1 MIGLY
6 RHRNIDDNK
15 LRDWVLAW
23 DEQRYVEYVFSLI
36 KGSYEDLDTVLRQD
50 VQLVKSLASRGW
62 DGEKGYFFD
71 TLIKSMNQFMINC
84 YFRASS
90 SVASVANFHE
100 ILIEPSDYYTNKCL
114 MKGFD
119 YVEKG
124 NIYISC
130 GGDVIGNIGNMSD
143 LFWHSFYDEY
153 TFQDDFGGISHTRNN
168 DQVFT
173 LQIWKSDNLE
183 DINELDEL
191 VEKILYDCSV
201 KLGLNFKRAK
211 FDDFSKKVGHSNQYS
226 LKVSEDNNYERTP
239 LQYFNFANYTSI
251 GRHKYLAYY
260 QVIEFYFIRAR
271 KQIKLASIKE
281 LDLVN
286 YILNTALN
294 ENEIRGWFYSN
305 DENRYYTTSND
316 KYSSMV
322 TINLGEDLIEL
333 LAKRVYFIRC
343 SLVHSKEAPKDANF
357 VPNLNDAIIDKEVAL
372 IKFLASKVIEN
383 GILDN

>member
-6 RHRNIDDNK
+6 GHRNIDDNK
-15 LRDWVLAW
+15 LREWVLAW
-23 DEQRYVEYVFSLI
+23 DEQRYVDYVFSVV
-36 KGSYEDLDTVLRQD
+36 KESYGDLDTVLRKQI
-50 VQLVKSLASRGW
+50 QLVKSIASMEW

-71 TLIKSMNQFMINC
+71 TIIQSMSQLMMNC

-90 SVASVANFHE
+90 SIASVANFHE

-114 MKGFD
+114 IKGFD

-124 NIYISC
+124 NIYISY
-130 GGDVIGNIGNMSD
+130 GGEVIGNIGTMSD

-153 TFQDDFGGISHTRNN
+153 IFQDDFGGVNHTRNN
-168 DQVFT
+168 DQDFT

-183 DINELDEL
+183 DINELEEL

-211 FDDFSKKVGHSNQYS
+211 FDNFQKTVGHSHQYS
-226 LKVSEDNNYERTP
+226 LEVSEDNNYERTP

-271 KQIKLASIKE
+271 KQIKLASIRE

-294 ENEIRGWFYSN
+294 EDEIRGWFYSN
-305 DENRYYTTSND
+305 DKNRYYTTSND

-322 TINLGEDLIEL
+322 TINLEEDLIEQ

-357 VPNLNDAIIDKEVAL
+357 IPNLNDAVLDKEVAL
-372 IKFLASKVIEN
+372 IKFLASKVLEKQILEN
-383 GILDN
+383 